1 MKKNN
6 SGFIAIS
13 LIYSFFLVF
22 LMVLLV
28 ILNNYAQ
35 NRLLLNDVKKET
47 QEYLNGLSEFNP
59 VSLPYKLNASGN
71 KINYTFGD
79 EVIYASDTWVVIR
92 DMGAETK
99 LILKRYL
106 NAEEL
111 RLALTDAGIPGARTN
126 DATLMC
132 YNNYRPTVCSYTNN
146 VTYNYYRWDNSIARI
161 IVNHWL
167 ENNAILQKA
176 IALDYLKE
184 QNFSDGIGNYT
195 GYIRIP
201 NSTLDAGIVD
211 TNIWYMNAGGR
222 TSGVSSINTAS
233 GSVEAHTTSKKI
245 RPVIVVKKAS

>member
-47 QEYLNGLSEFNP
+47 QEYLNNLAEFNP
-59 VSLPYKLNASGN
+59 VSLAQKKDGSGHN
-71 KINYTFGD
+71 INYSSGE
-79 EVIYASDTWVVIR
+79 EVMYASDTWVVVEDKGIE
-92 DMGAETK
+92 AK
-99 LILKRYL
+99 LVLKRFL

-111 RLALTDAGIPGARTN
+111 NLALTNEGIPGAQLSNT
-126 DATLMC
+126 TLMC
-132 YNNYRPTVCSYTNN
+132 LNNYRATICNYENN
-146 VTYNYYRWDNSIARI
+146 VTYNYYRWNNSIARI
-161 IVNHWL
+161 IVNYWL

-176 IALDYLKE
+176 IATGYLQE
-184 QNFSDGIGNYT
+184 QNFSDGLESYV

-201 NSTLDAGIVD
+201 NSLYDASIND
-211 TNIWYMNAGGR
+211 PNAWYMNAGTRLNGI
-222 TSGVSSINTAS
+222 SYINTS
-233 GSVEAHTTSKKI
+233 VGSIEAHTTYKGI